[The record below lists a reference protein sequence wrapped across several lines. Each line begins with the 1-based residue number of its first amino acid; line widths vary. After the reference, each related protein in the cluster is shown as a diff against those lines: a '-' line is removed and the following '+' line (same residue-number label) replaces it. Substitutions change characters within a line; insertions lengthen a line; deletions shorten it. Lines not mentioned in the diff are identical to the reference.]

1 MHLASLCD
9 LGAMKSVRTTVSLS
23 HSQLESLQR
32 IAESNEVSISWLIRQ
47 AVGDFLA
54 VHNEELFHPLKRKTA
69 QQEGNQE

>member
-1 MHLASLCD
+1 M
-9 LGAMKSVRTTVSLS
+9 
-23 HSQLESLQR
+23 
-32 IAESNEVSISWLIRQ
+32 AESNEVSISWLIRQ

>member
-1 MHLASLCD
+1 
-9 LGAMKSVRTTVSLS
+9 MKSTVRTTVSLS
-23 HSQLESLQR
+23 HLQLESLQR
-32 IAESNEVSISWLIRQ
+32 IAESHEMSISWLIRQ

>member
-1 MHLASLCD
+1 MHYASHCD
-9 LGAMKSVRTTVSLS
+9 LDAMKSARTTVSLS

-32 IAESNEVSISWLIRQ
+32 IAESHEVSISWLIRQ

-54 VHNEELFHPLKRKTA
+54 VHNEELFHPLKRKEI